1 MEEKDVKNDENQKK
15 EIEERFE
22 AESKNPNQ
30 EAIIDK
36 KDTGQTP
43 KNTHSNKKLWF
54 VIILLFLI
62 ILGLAGYIGYN
73 AYVQKIESNKEQTV
87 KENKNKESETLEQTK
102 PEKLLTGTRI
112 QEAKECYS
120 PEERE
125 GFMYTGNGCSG
136 YGDGFLY
143 TKSGDGIV
151 ENLKEQYISLYN
163 NYAYIYKDGKIMKV
177 SPDAD
182 IINSVEKSDVVHLFN
197 DVAVIIENNQIVLYF
212 IETKKSVTLGTTM
225 NNYTYSIYGSGYYEK
240 TIDGLKP
247 GYYVVFEDSVTP
259 YEQFEKDADGNVLN
273 AYEYYYIPETG
284 EIGKI
289 KTFIGGYAKPVLYLY
304 PKENNTKVIVE
315 FEKPQLLTTTYP
327 KFISK
332 WSVKANKNGD
342 LYDQNGKYYYG
353 LYWEEN
359 GSTPVDFTEG
369 FYVTKETAIEFLEE
383 KLDIIGLNKKE
394 RNEFIMYWLPI
405 LEKNEKN
412 LVYFELTNERQAYNK
427 LNITPKPDSLLR
439 VAIHVKKVSKETNIK
454 EQKLKTF
461 ERKGFTAVEWGGV
474 IH

>member
-1 MEEKDVKNDENQKK
+1 
-15 EIEERFE
+15 
-22 AESKNPNQ
+22 
-30 EAIIDK
+30 
-36 KDTGQTP
+36 
-43 KNTHSNKKLWF
+43 
-54 VIILLFLI
+54 
-62 ILGLAGYIGYN
+62 
-73 AYVQKIESNKEQTV
+73 
-87 KENKNKESETLEQTK
+87 
-102 PEKLLTGTRI
+102 
-112 QEAKECYS
+112 
-120 PEERE
+120 
-125 GFMYTGNGCSG
+125 MYTGNGCSG
-136 YGDGFLY
+136 YHDGFLY

-151 ENLKEQYISLYN
+151 ENLKEQYISLYK

-177 SPDAD
+177 STDAD
-182 IINSVEKSDVVHLFN
+182 IISSVEKTDVVQLIN
-197 DVAVIIENNQIVLYF
+197 DVAVIIENNNIILYF
-212 IETKKSVTLGTTM
+212 IETKKSVKLGTTM
-225 NNYTYSIYGSGYYEK
+225 DKYEYSIYGSNYYEK
-240 TIDGLKP
+240 TTADLKP
-247 GYYVVFEDSVTP
+247 GYYIVFENHVTP
-259 YEQFEKDADGNVLN
+259 YEQFEKDADGNPLN

-289 KTFIGGYAKPVLYLY
+289 KTFIDGYAKPVLYLY
-304 PKENNTKVIVE
+304 PKENNTKITVE

-327 KFISK
+327 KFASK
-332 WSVKANKNGD
+332 WNVKANKNGD

-353 LYWEEN
+353 IYWEEN
-359 GSTPVDFTEG
+359 RSTPVDFTEG

-439 VAIHVKKVSKETNIK
+439 MAIHVKKVNTETNIK

-461 ERKGFTAVEWGGV
+461 KRKGFTAVEWGGV